1 MSIYS
6 HTMKVLVLLLI
17 VQLISACGYKP
28 GSKFSRDILGQK
40 ISTSV
45 SISVENPENTVL
57 IKDAV
62 DSAIVESLQASL
74 VSRDQSD
81 THLDLSILK
90 PRYSP
95 IQYDSNGFVVTYR
108 MSIGLNIIKYTNGVS
123 KRYTTRGTYDF
134 SVVPNAVVTEQER
147 FDAIKFS
154 ASKAINEFISKI
166 SAEGARINKE

>member
-1 MSIYS
+1 MNIYS
-6 HTMKVLVLLLI
+6 RAMKVLVLLLI
-17 VQLISACGYKP
+17 VQLISACGYRP
-28 GSKFSRDILGQK
+28 SSKFSRDILGQK

-45 SISVENPENTVL
+45 TISAQDPENTVL

-81 THLDLSILK
+81 SHLELSISK
-90 PRYSP
+90 PNYSP
-95 IQYDSNGFVVTYR
+95 IQYDSNGFVITYR
-108 MSIGLNIIKYTNGVS
+108 MSIGLNVIRYSNGIS
-123 KRYTTRGTYDF
+123 KSYKTHGTYDF
-134 SVVPNAVVTEQER
+134 SVAPNAVVTEKER

-166 SAEGARINKE
+166 SAEGARINRE